1 MIKDYFKLA
10 IRNIRKRKL
19 RSWLTL
25 IGIFVSVAV
34 IFILI
39 SLSLGLQGAIEEQF
53 RQLGTDKF
61 FIQPKGMAGAPGSG
75 GAVSFSVADVN
86 VVEKV
91 QGVKSVSYMVAG
103 NAKVEFDNQVR
114 YFMVAG
120 IDSEGLDLY
129 MESGT
134 MSILEGKSIDD
145 SSLGKVIIGW
155 DYKFNK
161 VYDKPVEAGDK
172 LILNG
177 KEFKVKGIIDR
188 IGNPQDDKNIIM
200 TIEDF
205 KLLFNSG
212 DRVDYIIV
220 QIEQGEDIKEVAQ
233 KVEDKLKKFRE
244 VDDKNIDFTI
254 STPEELLQ
262 SFGTILVVIT
272 AFLISVAGISL
283 LVGAIGIAN
292 TMYTSV
298 LERTKEIG
306 VMKAIGA
313 KNSDILF
320 IFVIESGMIGMVGGI
335 LGVLIGIFVVKIVE
349 FIAINQIGTTLLR
362 AALPSYLILGCI
374 FFAFIIGALS
384 GFFPARQA
392 SKTNTVDALR
402 YE

>member
-61 FIQPKGMAGAPGSG
+61 FIQPKGMAGAPGAG
-75 GAVSFSVADVN
+75 GAVSFSLEDVR

-103 NAKVEFDNQVR
+103 NAKVEFDDKTR

-120 IDSEGLDLY
+120 IDSEGLNLY

-145 SSLGKVIIGW
+145 SSSGKIIVGW
-155 DYKFNK
+155 DYKYNK
-161 VYDKPVEAGDK
+161 VFDKPVEAGDK

-177 KEFKVKGIIDR
+177 KEFKVNGIIER

-220 QIEQGEDIKEVAQ
+220 QIEEGEDIKEVAQ
-233 KVEDKLKKFRE
+233 KVEDKLKKFRD
-244 VDDKNIDFTI
+244 VDDKTIDFTI

-262 SFGTILVVIT
+262 SFGTILTVIT
-272 AFLISVAGISL
+272 AFLLSVAGISL
-283 LVGAIGIAN
+283 IVGAIGIAN

-298 LERTKEIG
+298 LERTQEIG

-313 KNSDILF
+313 KNSDILL
-320 IFVIESGMIGMVGGI
+320 IFVIESGLIGMVGGI
-335 LGVLIGIFVVKIVE
+335 MGVILGIIVSKIVE
-349 FIAINQIGTTLLR
+349 FIAIYQIGTNLLK
-362 AALPSYLILGCI
+362 AAIPIYLVVGCI
-374 FFAFIIGALS
+374 LFAFVIGAFS
-384 GFFPARQA
+384 GFLPARQA
-392 SKTNTVDALR
+392 SKIKVVDALR